1 MTAAQKRL
9 QIIHQRLLLPLA
21 TRKKQEV
28 QSFIPLLLPKIC
40 IITVSCVLGLK
51 RKASGALDSPPAVL
65 SRGILLSRKKSKGGS
80 SKKSSVAKITA
91 GDKMSA
97 TAAGLQLRSL
107 SQRLER
113 VVRNNREDG
122 ERQPPQEGDETLQ
135 ALAEN
140 G

>member
-1 MTAAQKRL
+1 
-9 QIIHQRLLLPLA
+9 
-21 TRKKQEV
+21 
-28 QSFIPLLLPKIC
+28 
-40 IITVSCVLGLK
+40 
-51 RKASGALDSPPAVL
+51 
-65 SRGILLSRKKSKGGS
+65 
-80 SKKSSVAKITA
+80 
-91 GDKMSA
+91 MSA